1 MEVQKRENYPFYDVD
16 PESGKI
22 IMKHFGIIVCLCRAG
37 FSRAKIS
44 ENNYVL
50 VRNIDNKI
58 RLASEADLIDHL
70 KGQIIDDPNPKVMEA
85 FTRGVGQYISSK
97 KIHLIPSLDI
107 GSDMDDEFSSKF
119 FFANKIV
126 AVTKEKLQDVAYN
139 NYPGYIWE
147 DRLLTHNIGEKPDKS
162 GQFESFCKKI
172 SGEDDKKFRRFKS
185 ILGYLLHRHKNPALA
200 KAVIFY
206 DEKMN
211 DSGQA
216 EGGTGKTLITLA
228 LKHCRNVVV
237 FNGKEIKENSWF
249 RNQRI
254 ELTTDL
260 MAYDDVKKEFN
271 FATLF
276 PVITTSIEV
285 EKKRQQAFEIPF
297 EKSPKVLIS
306 SNHYVK
312 GPGGSSDRRRRCE
325 FELTNHYSEKFSPE
339 DDFGNLFFNQWNQL
353 EWDKFYFFMMQCV
366 QVFLTEGLI
375 KGNTEKEKNRR
386 LENLTAPEFIQVI
399 QGLSPLGEW
408 VDQRDLIGLLK
419 TEIPDLNAHTFTKWM
434 SIYCDENGLNQ
445 EKKSSGGVYYYRLV
459 KRE

>member
-1 MEVQKRENYPFYDVD
+1 MKATKHKSHPFYEVD

-22 IMKHFGIIVCLCRAG
+22 IMRHFGIIVCLSDAG
-37 FSRAKIS
+37 FSRVKIA

-50 VRNIDNKI
+50 VRNVENKL
-58 RLASEADLIDHL
+58 RLASEGDLINHL
-70 KGQIIDDPNPKVMEA
+70 KDQIAEDSNPKIMES
-85 FTRGVGQYISSK
+85 FTRGVGQFISAK
-97 KIHLIPSLDI
+97 KIHLIPSIDI
-107 GSDMDDEFSSKF
+107 GSDMDDELSSKF

-126 AVTKEKLQDVAYN
+126 TVTKEKFQDVDYN
-139 NYPGYIWE
+139 HYPGYIWE
-147 DRLLTHNIGEKPDKS
+147 DRLLAHNIGEKPDGL
-162 GQFESFCKKI
+162 GQFESFCQKI
-172 SGEDDKKFRRFKS
+172 SGEDDEKFQRFQS

-216 EGGTGKTLITLA
+216 EGGTGKTLITMA

-237 FNGKEIKENSWF
+237 FNGKEVKENSWF

-254 ELTTDL
+254 EVTTDI
-260 MAYDDVKKEFN
+260 MAYDDVKKDFN

-276 PVITTSIEV
+276 PVITTAIEV

-297 EKSPKVLIS
+297 EKSPKLLIS

-325 FELTNHYSEKFSPE
+325 FELANYYSEKFSPE
-339 DDFGNLFFNQWNQL
+339 DEFGNLFFNQWSKL

-366 QVFLTEGLI
+366 QVFLEKGLI
-375 KGNTEKEKNRR
+375 KGNTEKEKSRR
-386 LENLTAPEFIQVI
+386 LENLTSPEFIQAI
-399 QGLSPLGEW
+399 QSFSPLGEW
-408 VDQRDLIGLLK
+408 VDQRVLIDLLK
-419 TEIPDLNAHTFTKWM
+419 LEIPDLTPHTFTKWI
-434 SIYCDENGLNQ
+434 SIYCDEKGLNQ
-445 EKKSSGGVYYYRLV
+445 EKKSSGGIYYYRLV
-459 KRE
+459 QKD

>member
-1 MEVQKRENYPFYDVD
+1 MEVQKRENHPFYSVD
-16 PESGKI
+16 PEKGRVTMS
-22 IMKHFGIIVCLCRAG
+22 HFGIIVCLSQAGFCRAEI
-37 FSRAKIS
+37 A

-50 VRNIDNKI
+50 VKNVENKL
-58 RLASEADLIDHL
+58 RLASEADLINHL
-70 KGQIIDDPNPKVMEA
+70 KDVIAEERNPKVMEA
-85 FTRGVGQYISSK
+85 FTRGVGQFISSK
-97 KIHLIPSLDI
+97 KIHLIPSINI
-107 GSDMDDEFSSKF
+107 GSDMDDAISSKF
-119 FFANKIV
+119 LFSNKV
-126 AVTKEKLQDVAYN
+126 VSVTKDKIENIDYN

-147 DRLLTHNIGEKPDKS
+147 DRLLDHKIGDKPQES
-162 GQFESFCKKI
+162 GQFETFCHKI
-172 SGEDDKKFRRFKS
+172 SGGNEKKFQRLKS

-216 EGGTGKTLITLA
+216 EGGTGKTLLTLA
-228 LKHCRNVVV
+228 LKYCRNVVV

-254 ELTTDL
+254 EVTTDL

-276 PVITTSIEV
+276 PVITTAIEV

-297 EKSPKVLIS
+297 ERSPKVVIS

-325 FELTNHYSEKFSPE
+325 FELTNYYSEKFSPE
-339 DDFGNLFFNQWNQL
+339 DDFGNLFFNQWDQL
-353 EWDKFYFFMMQCV
+353 EWDKFYYFMMECV

-375 KGNTEKEKNRR
+375 KGNTEKEKYRR
-386 LENLTAPEFIQVI
+386 LEDLTSPQFIQAVE
-399 QGLSPLGEW
+399 GLCKLGEW
-408 VDQRDLIGLLK
+408 VDQRILVDLIN
-419 TEIPDLNAHTFTKWM
+419 TEIADLSPHTFTKWL
-434 SIYCDENGLNQ
+434 SIYCDENLLNYQ
-445 EKKSSGGVYYYRLV
+445 KRSSGSGYYFKLT